1 MPWLPSPERLARFS
15 VRRPGLVLGAWG
27 IVIVAM
33 LIAASRIGAV
43 LTSGFDIYVATE
55 SKTANTLLEERLYG
69 TLPPQ
74 ETIVIQSPSLT
85 VDSPDYEA
93 FVREVTAAVRALSGD
108 VVSVTNV
115 YEAGAPGL
123 RSADGRTTLLPVT
136 LTGKV
141 QDAEKHIK
149 PLLATL
155 RTFDGR
161 EGFVVVTGG
170 EGSANHAF
178 TEQSQHDLERA
189 EMFGI
194 PIALII
200 LVVVFGALVAA
211 GIPIIIAL
219 ISILVALGLSALIGQ
234 AFELSTFVVNF
245 VMTMGLA
252 VGIDY
257 TLLIIQ
263 RFREERANGLS
274 VDDAIVRAGGTAS
287 RAVLFSGGAVIVA
300 LFGMVIVPQS
310 IFRSLGVGAI
320 LVVSATVLAALT
332 LLPAVLHLLGDRVNA
347 VRVRVPFRRKAAVP
361 AGPQGMFWD
370 RSARAVMARPVL
382 SIAVSVGLL
391 VAMAAP
397 YFTIQLGWA
406 GVSTLPQSSEARR
419 AFEILNTEF
428 SAGVLAPAKIVV
440 SADDVTTPGVRA
452 AINGLVAR
460 LAQDPSFGPATL
472 ETNQAGTLTLI
483 SAPMAGDPQGE
494 AAHAAVRHLRESY
507 IPAAF
512 AGSGAEAR
520 VTGGTAEGMDNTQ
533 LIEDWTI
540 PVFAFVL
547 GLSFVI
553 LLVVFRSI
561 IVPVKSIIMNLLSVG
576 ASYGLMVLVFQHGI
590 GNEIFGFSQ
599 VERIESWVPL
609 FMFAVL
615 FGLSMDYHVF
625 LLTRVRE
632 RFNHTHDNTESVAYG
647 VRSTAG
653 IITGAAA
660 IMIAVFG
667 GFASGDMVMFQQ
679 MGFGLAVSV
688 FLDASI
694 VRLVLVPATMKLL
707 GERNWYL
714 PSWLAWLPHVDV
726 EGSSVRTPVA
736 VPAGAVGAPAGGS
749 Q

>member
-27 IVIVAM
+27 IAIVAM
-33 LIAASRIGAV
+33 LFAVSRIGDV
-43 LTSGFDIYVATE
+43 LTSGFEIYVNNE
-55 SKTANTLLEERLYG
+55 SKTANTLLEQRLYG
-69 TLPPQ
+69 TLPAN

-85 VDSPDYEA
+85 IDSPAYEA
-93 FVREVTAAVRALSGD
+93 FVREVTTAVRSLSTD
-108 VVSVTNV
+108 VASVTNY
-115 YEAGAPGL
+115 YEAGAEGL

-136 LTGKV
+136 LTGEV

-161 EGFVVVTGG
+161 DGFTVVTGG

-189 EMFGI
+189 ELFGI
-194 PIALII
+194 PLALVI

-211 GIPIIIAL
+211 GIPLIVAL
-219 ISILVALGLSALIGQ
+219 LSILVALGMSALVGQ
-234 AFELSTFVVNF
+234 AFELSTFVINF
-245 VMTMGLA
+245 VTTMGLA

-320 LVVSATVLAALT
+320 LVVTTTVIAALT
-332 LLPAVLHLLGDRVNA
+332 LLPAVLRLLGDRVNA
-347 VRVRVPFRRKAAVP
+347 VRIRIPSRRRPVVP
-361 AGPQGMFWD
+361 AGPKGMSWD
-370 RSARAVMARPVL
+370 RSARAVMAHPVL
-382 SIAVSVGLL
+382 SVVLSVGLL
-391 VAMAAP
+391 VGMTIP

-428 SAGVLAPAKIVV
+428 SAGVLAPAKVV
-440 SADDVTTPGVRA
+440 VTAADVTTPDVRQA
-452 AINGLVAR
+452 VDRLVAR
-460 LAQDPSFGPATL
+460 MDQDPSFGRATV
-472 ETNQAGTLTLI
+472 ETNEAGTLTLI
-483 SAPMAGDPQGE
+483 TAPMAGDPQGDE
-494 AAHAAVRHLRESY
+494 ARAAVRHLRTDY
-507 IPAAF
+507 IPSAF
-512 AGSGAEAR
+512 SGMRAEAR

-533 LIEDWTI
+533 LIEDWTV

-561 IVPVKSIIMNLLSVG
+561 VVPIKAIIMNLLSVG

-599 VERIESWVPL
+599 VETIESWVPL

-625 LLTRVRE
+625 LLTRIRE
-632 RFNHTHDNTESVAYG
+632 RFDHTHDNTESVAYG

-694 VRLVLVPATMKLL
+694 VRLVLVPASMKLL
-707 GERNWYL
+707 GDRNWYL
-714 PSWLAWLPHVDV
+714 PPWLAWLPHVDV

-736 VPAGAVGAPAGGS
+736 VPAGAVGVPAGGG